1 MQGVLNEQVRY
12 APVDSHQSK
21 DTQVTQ
27 HTNDTQVLPG
37 GTSSLK
43 GQDAQ
48 DHLGMTS
55 PSSY

>member
-1 MQGVLNEQVRY
+1 M
-12 APVDSHQSK
+12 SK
-21 DTQVTQ
+21 VGTLLLIQPAKTDTQVTQ